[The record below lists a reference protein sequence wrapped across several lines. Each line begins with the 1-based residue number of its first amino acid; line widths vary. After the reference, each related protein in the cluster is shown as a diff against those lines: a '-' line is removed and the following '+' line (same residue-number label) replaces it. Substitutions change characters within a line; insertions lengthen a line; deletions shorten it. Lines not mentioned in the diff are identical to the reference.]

1 MLAKVFS
8 ATTAGL
14 DGELIEVEVDV
25 AGKGFPT
32 FTIVGLPSK
41 SIDESKDRV
50 RTAIENVS
58 FEMPDSRLTVNLA
71 PADIPKEGSS
81 LDLPIAVGILAAC
94 GSLIKD
100 QLNKSLFIGEL
111 SLEGKTRRVPGVISI
126 ALLAKKL
133 RIENLY
139 VPVENAKEA
148 GLVNNLNVYPIRKL
162 ADLILHLNEQKLI
175 QVQPK
180 LKWQDVANNEGYEFD
195 FADVK
200 GQEQA

>member
-14 DGELIEVEVDV
+14 DGVLIEVEVDV

-41 SIDESKDRV
+41 SVDEAKDRV
-50 RTAIENVS
+50 RTAIENVN

-71 PADIPKEGSS
+71 PADIPKEGSG

-94 GSLIKD
+94 GYLEKD
-100 QLNKSLFIGEL
+100 RLDDSLFIGEL
-111 SLEGKTRRVPGVISI
+111 SLGGKTRRVPGAISI
-126 ALLAKKL
+126 SLLAKKL
-133 RIENLY
+133 RIKDLY
-139 VPVENAKEA
+139 VPSENAQEA
-148 GLVNNLNVYPIRKL
+148 GLVDHINIFPVRKL
-162 ADLILHLNEQKLI
+162 SDLILHLNNQLPI
-175 QVQPK
+175 TAQPK
-180 LKWQDVANNEGYEFD
+180 IKWHDLSNKEVYDFD

-200 GQEQA
+200 G